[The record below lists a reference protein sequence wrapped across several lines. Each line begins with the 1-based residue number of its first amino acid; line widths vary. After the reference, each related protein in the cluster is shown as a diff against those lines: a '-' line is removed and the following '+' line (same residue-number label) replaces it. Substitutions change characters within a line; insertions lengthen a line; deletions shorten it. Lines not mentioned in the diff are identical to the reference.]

1 MYFIYY
7 FTNAGT
13 GINRMYFPVSERK
26 IRNNLD
32 SGVGSCV
39 SGLYGC
45 AELLISLFAHRSLS
59 YYNADVLF
67 ALSKTME

>member
-45 AELLISLFAHRSLS
+45 AELLINLFAHRSLS